1 MKIVVLDGYTLNPGD
16 LSWDRLKEFGEVKI
30 YERTKDEEIF
40 DRIKNAD
47 VVLTNKVPIRRRH
60 IELCPSIKYIGVL
73 ATGYNVVDVEAA
85 RENNIPVSNVPIYGT
100 NSVAQMAFALIL
112 EIANHVGEHS
122 KSVQN
127 GQWSKSKD
135 WCYWNYPLIELA
147 GKTIGI
153 IGLGRIGENVA
164 KIAEGFDMKVI
175 AYNHNIKKSH
185 HKYGKYVDLEELFE
199 ESDIISLHCPL
210 VPETEGIINKNTISK
225 MKNGV
230 IIINNS
236 RGQLIVEKD
245 LADALNS
252 GKVYAAGLDVA
263 SSEPIDENNP
273 LIKAKNCIITPHI
286 SWAPKE
292 SRKRLMD
299 LSIENLESFIEGN
312 PINIVN

>member
-1 MKIVVLDGYTLNPGD
+1 
-16 LSWDRLKEFGEVKI
+16 
-30 YERTKDEEIF
+30 
-40 DRIKNAD
+40 
-47 VVLTNKVPIRRRH
+47 
-60 IELCPSIKYIGVL
+60 
-73 ATGYNVVDVEAA
+73 
-85 RENNIPVSNVPIYGT
+85 
-100 NSVAQMAFALIL
+100 MAFALIL

-147 GKTIGI
+147 DKTIGI
-153 IGLGRIGENVA
+153 IGLGRIGEKVA
-164 KIAEGFDMKVI
+164 KIAKGFNMKVI
-175 AYNHNIKKSH
+175 AYNHNIKKSR
-185 HKYGKYVDLEELFE
+185 HKYGKYVDLEKLLE
-199 ESDIISLHCPL
+199 ESDIITLHCPL
-210 VPETEGIINKNTISK
+210 VSETEGIINRHTISK
-225 MKNGV
+225 MKDGV

-252 GKVYAAGLDVA
+252 GKVYAAGVDVA

-299 LSIENLESFIEGN
+299 LSIENLESFFEGN
-312 PINIVN
+312 PLNIVNQ